1 MKPLRA
7 KRTDQN
13 IGECKHPCFVEKTE
27 IPQSRGEFGEK
38 LFANTAGV

>member
-1 MKPLRA
+1 
-7 KRTDQN
+7 
-13 IGECKHPCFVEKTE
+13 VEKTE